1 MKAPSLPKS
10 VENQVGQTKEK
21 PKDEKGKIK
30 IPRFTS
36 RLEKCYV

>member
-21 PKDEKGKIK
+21 PKDENGKIK